1 MEKKYNIKYLPSFY
15 RDLDA
20 ITDYIKYELQNEV
33 AANRLVDE
41 IENEIIKRLQN
52 PESFEKFRTR
62 RKRLNTYYRIYVKNY
77 TTFYVVKDNTMEVR
91 RIIYFKRNFEKLI

>member
-41 IENEIIKRLQN
+41 IENAIIKRFQN
-52 PESFEKFRTR
+52 PESFEKFQTR
-62 RKRLNTYYRIYVKNY
+62 RKRLNVYYRIYVKNY
-77 TTFYVVKDNTMEVR
+77 TIFYVVKDSTMEVR
-91 RIIYFKRNFEKLI
+91 RIIYSKRNFEKLI

>member
-41 IENEIIKRLQN
+41 IENKIIKRLQN
-52 PESFEKFRTR
+52 PESFEKFQTR

-77 TTFYVVKDNTMEVR
+77 TIFYVVIDNIMEVR
-91 RIIYFKRNFEKLI
+91 RIIYSKRNFEKLI